1 MLFKVILR
9 PDKEDGGFNMNSPA
23 LPGCHSQGDTEREAV
38 ENIKD
43 AMKRCVEVLD
53 ERARK
58 REAYEKILEVAIG

>member
-23 LPGCHSQGDTEREAV
+23 LPGCHSQGDSEQEAV
-38 ENIKD
+38 ENIED
-43 AMKRCVEVLD
+43 AMKRCLEVLN

-58 REAYEKILEVAIG
+58 RDASEKILEVSIG